1 MERTPLPAAVRVG
14 THVILDIDAPVIWF
28 TFDEARHDIGLFHTA
43 AGVFTGC
50 YANMITPVRFRSPLE
65 WETTDLFLDLWLPA
79 GSDAGVL
86 LDEDE
91 LNDALEQGWISPALA
106 HSARV
111 EAQRLL
117 SAIESGEWP
126 PAIVTGWSLERA
138 LRRIGS
144 SAANGGTRGEQ
155 TV

>member
-14 THVILDIDAPVIWF
+14 NDVILDVDAPVIWF
-28 TFDEARHDIGLFHTA
+28 TFDDAWHDIGLFHSA

-50 YANMITPVRFRSPLE
+50 YANMVTPVTFRSPLE
-65 WETTDLFLDLWLPA
+65 WETTDLFLDIWLPA
-79 GSDAGVL
+79 GSNAGVL

-91 LNDALEQGWISPALA
+91 LDDALEKGWISPALA
-106 HSARV
+106 RSARV

-126 PAIVTGWSLERA
+126 PGIVTAWPLERA

-144 SAANGGTRGEQ
+144 SAADGGTPDEQ